1 MPHPARRRGDPG
13 VVCLLTKT
21 ILEGTEMEITKLL
34 SYLLRMSRSIN
45 LSLPAIVVALVTG
58 LISGL
63 GLTGLLAI
71 ISNVIAGKTNPWFL
85 YAFIA
90 LCVVVPTS
98 RLISQSLFNI
108 ITTRAVFET
117 RLQSCRRILAAPLR
131 RLEEIGPHRLLATLT
146 DDITTLSTALTQIP
160 LLCLHLGVVIA
171 CLIYLGWLSWRV
183 LLIVIGIMVLGSL
196 SYGYSMG
203 HARRY
208 FGMLREE
215 TDTLFQHFRSLIF
228 GAKELKLH
236 GRRREVFVSSA
247 LIPTGD
253 AIRRF
258 QAIGN
263 NIFTA
268 TAVWGN
274 LLFFIAIGIIIFV
287 FRGASFANP
296 RVVSGYTLSLLYILS
311 PLEVIFQILPNLS
324 RAAAAINK
332 LERIGIDLGSRAAET
347 SEVDPGHV
355 GGWQKLEI
363 RDIHYTYSGE
373 ANSESES
380 FSIGPMSLSFH
391 SGELIFITGGNG
403 SGKSTFAKI
412 LTGLY
417 VPDTGEI
424 LLDGKPI
431 TIENRES
438 YRQMFST
445 VFADFYLF
453 ENLIGLEGVDL
464 DESARDYLVR
474 LQLDRK
480 VQVQGGKLSTLDLSQ
495 GQRKR
500 LALLTAYMEQRQIY
514 FFDEWAADQDP
525 QFKAVF
531 YFELLPELK
540 ARGKTVFVISH
551 DDQYYGLAD
560 QLIKMKDGQVE
571 FDRMQSPAV
580 ATSAKLAEGGR

>member
-1 MPHPARRRGDPG
+1 
-13 VVCLLTKT
+13 
-21 ILEGTEMEITKLL
+21 MEITKLL

-45 LSLPAIVVALVTG
+45 LSVSAIVVALVTG

-71 ISNVIAGKTNPWFL
+71 ISNVIAGKTNSWFV

-90 LCVVVPTS
+90 LCLIVPTS

-131 RLEEIGPHRLLATLT
+131 RMEEIGPHRLLATLT
-146 DDITTLSTALTQIP
+146 DDIATLSTALTQIP
-160 LLCLHLGVVIA
+160 LLCLHLGVVVA
-171 CLIYLGWLSWRV
+171 CLVYMGWLSWRV
-183 LLIVIGIMVLGSL
+183 LLIVLGIMILGSL

-215 TDTLFQHFRSLIF
+215 TDSLFSHFRSLIF

-236 GRRREVFVSSA
+236 GRRREIFVSSA

-253 AIRRF
+253 RIRRF
-258 QAIGN
+258 TAIGN

-274 LLFFIAIGIIIFV
+274 LLFFIALGIIIFV
-287 FRGASFANP
+287 FRGAAFANA

-332 LERIGIDLGSRAAET
+332 LERIGIDLASRAAET
-347 SEVDPGHV
+347 SEADPGHAL
-355 GGWQKLEI
+355 GWQNLEI
-363 RDIHYTYSGE
+363 KDVQYTYSGE
-373 ANSESES
+373 ASSES
-380 FSIGPMSLSFH
+380 FGIGPLCLTFR
-391 SGELIFITGGNG
+391 SGRIIFITGGNG

-417 VPDTGEI
+417 VPDAGGL

-431 TIENRES
+431 TSENRES
-438 YRQMFST
+438 YRQMFAT

-453 ENLIGLEGVDL
+453 ENLIGLEGANL
-464 DESARDYLVR
+464 DAAASDYLVR
-474 LQLDRK
+474 LELDKK
-480 VQVQGGKLSTLDLSQ
+480 VKVEDGKISTLDLSQ

-500 LALLTAYMEQRQIY
+500 LALLTAYMEQRPIY

-525 QFKAVF
+525 HFKAVF

-571 FDRMQSPAV
+571 FDRMQSVAPALPSRR
-580 ATSAKLAEGGR
+580 TEGGR